1 MEPHLSAL
9 FRRLFPL
16 LVAGFVLAVLG
27 LSAAVWVQ
35 GAGLLRALGL
45 ALGGLVLLVAAFG
58 LVAVQI
64 ENNALLHRIASALE
78 DGGTDR
84 REAPGGTDG
93 TGSAGARAAAPVIP
107 LATRSEPPLRRA
119 PRPAGRVEPPL
130 SRRG

>member
-27 LSAAVWVQ
+27 LSAAAWVQ

-78 DGGTDR
+78 DGETGR
-84 REAPGGTDG
+84 RVAPEGTDG
-93 TGSAGARAAAPVIP
+93 TGPAGARATAPVIP
-107 LATRSEPPLRRA
+107 IAARSEPPLRRT